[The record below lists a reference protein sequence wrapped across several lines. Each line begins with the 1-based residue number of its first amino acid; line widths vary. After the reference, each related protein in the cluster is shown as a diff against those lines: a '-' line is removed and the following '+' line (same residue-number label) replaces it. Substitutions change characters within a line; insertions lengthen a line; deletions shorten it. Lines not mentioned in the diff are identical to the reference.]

1 MECATVWF
9 LIWTCLVTEMK
20 RWETVRRRQKTAGG
34 SFWGHAAASASKSI
48 FLSGG
53 GAVGRPN
60 TFCLAPFHENA
71 TRRHEGERL
80 VTSPRESREPGEVR
94 RRLSCSVEQ
103 SGMVSF
109 LAWGHMF
116 YSCSKCCWLDT
127 DVPNVFLSEGGH
139 HAPNP
144 QLFFVKPGPPSPPAT
159 LKDQLRPLNRAAQ
172 VGFFS
177 EIQFWVCFFLL
188 SQNQTAV
195 STMVS
200 FVNCILFSRVHFVI
214 GLFWVPHPPPNPQH
228 VNCTFDGTLKA

>member
-1 MECATVWF
+1 MCYRMIFNMNMPCDWNETLGDRQKKTKDSGRFVLGSRCCIRFKEYFFVRGRGGGKAKYF
-9 LIWTCLVTEMK
+9 LPRSVPRK
-20 RWETVRRRQKTAGG
+20 REKTARRRTFSDIAARVAGAR
-34 SFWGHAAASASKSI
+34 WGQAA
-48 FLSGG
+48 
-53 GAVGRPN
+53 
-60 TFCLAPFHENA
+60 
-71 TRRHEGERL
+71 
-80 VTSPRESREPGEVR
+80 
-94 RRLSCSVEQ
+94 LSCRVEQ